1 MENEIKLDGRVSP
14 ECLYEKRKQV
24 VALHRKGM
32 RLNAIC
38 ETVGLCW
45 KAVRKAI
52 DLYESGGVRA
62 LRPKKWGRPAGTS
75 RTLTAEQE
83 KQVQKDI
90 CDKRPEQMKMDF
102 ALWTRVAV
110 LVYIREHF
118 GIDMPVRT
126 VGEYLKRWGFTPQ
139 KPIKVAYEQK
149 PEAVR
154 KWLDEEYPA
163 ISARAKA
170 ENAEIHWA
178 DETAVMNSD
187 VRGRSYSPR
196 GVTPTTRS
204 VWGARQRFSMISSVN
219 NQGKCYWMI
228 IDGVFNA
235 DRLTEFMESLV
246 KDAPRKVF
254 LVMDNLKVH
263 HCKPVKEWLEKN
275 RERIEVFYLPSYS
288 PELNPDERLNADLKH
303 AITASVPRRT
313 RQGLLKKTKEHMN
326 MVKSSPERVRT
337 FHLSFP
343 FLTVVV
349 YAIGASPG
357 LSRSLRH
364 SLQRAVFFK
373 ARMKELVEKL
383 PIDGEDLISGKILQ
397 LRRECNRHAYR
408 RLVLGH

>member
-1 MENEIKLDGRVSP
+1 MKNEIRLDGRVSP

-24 VALHRKGM
+24 VALYRKGI
-32 RLNAIC
+32 RLNVISEA
-38 ETVGLCW
+38 VGLCW

-52 DLYESGGVRA
+52 DLYESGGVRT
-62 LRPKKWGRPAGTS
+62 LRPRRWGRPAGTS
-75 RTLTAEQE
+75 RTLTPEQE
-83 KQVQKDI
+83 KQIQKDI
-90 CDKRPEQMKMDF
+90 CDKRPEQLKMDF
-102 ALWTRVAV
+102 ALWTREAV

-149 PEAVR
+149 PEAVK
-154 KWLDEEYPA
+154 KWLGEEYPA
-163 ISARAKA
+163 ISARAKE

-178 DETAVMNSD
+178 DETAVVNTD

-235 DRLTEFMESLV
+235 DRLIEFMESLV
-246 KDAPRKVF
+246 KEASRKVF

-275 RERIEVFYLPSYS
+275 KEQIEVFYLPSCS

-303 AITASVPRRT
+303 AITTSVPRRT
-313 RQGLLKKTKEHMN
+313 RDGLLKKPREHMD
-326 MVKSSPERVRT
+326 MVKSSPERVKTYFKDR
-337 FHLSFP
+337 H
-343 FLTVVV
+343 VA
-349 YAIGASPG
+349 YAAEST
-357 LSRSLRH
+357 
-364 SLQRAVFFK
+364 
-373 ARMKELVEKL
+373 
-383 PIDGEDLISGKILQ
+383 
-397 LRRECNRHAYR
+397 
-408 RLVLGH
+408 